1 MKITVLI
8 PALNEA
14 AHLEAAVRS
23 CTDAKAE
30 QIVVVDGGS
39 RDGTPQLAVALGC
52 DVVIASPGRGVQL
65 RQAMPA
71 VRGDLVVI
79 LHADNQLGLECLEQI
94 RQASHRVARDR
105 YWGGFQQ
112 QIQASGLRF
121 RWLELGNALR
131 ARWIGWVYGDQTPFF
146 STELL
151 QRVGGI
157 PPLPLMEDLEL
168 SRRCRRIASP
178 RLLRGPTLV
187 CARRWQRDGVLR
199 RTFFNWRL
207 VFRYLRGTRPES
219 LLSDYRPHQ

>member
-65 RQAMPA
+65 RQAMHA
-71 VRGDLVVI
+71 VRGDLVVV
-79 LHADNQLGLECLEQI
+79 LHADNQLTTPCLEQI
-94 RQASHRVARDR
+94 RAAARQVPRNR

-112 QIQASGLRF
+112 HIQAPGLRF
-121 RWLELGNALR
+121 RWLEKGNALR

-151 QRVGGI
+151 QQVGGI

-168 SRRCRRIASP
+168 SRRCRRLASP
-178 RLLRGPTLV
+178 RLLPGPTFV
-187 CARRWQRDGVLR
+187 SARRWLRDGVLK
-199 RTFFNWRL
+199 RTCFNWRL
-207 VFRYLRGTRPES
+207 VIRYLRGTPPES